1 MQSGDVIGLISLGL
15 VIGIGAACDLR
26 TKKIPVVL
34 LVAGGCCVCAA
45 AVFPNALTMRE
56 RVFGMIPGV
65 LFLAAGL
72 LWHMIGTGDSI
83 LVLLSGFA
91 LGLRGLSFFLLVSLM
106 SLLPVALLLVV
117 IRKIGRKDTLPF
129 YPFAAAGFAIS
140 LLLGVVP

>member
-1 MQSGDVIGLISLGL
+1 
-15 VIGIGAACDLR
+15 
-26 TKKIPVVL
+26 
-34 LVAGGCCVCAA
+34 
-45 AVFPNALTMRE
+45 
-56 RVFGMIPGV
+56 MIPGV

-72 LWHMIGTGDSI
+72 LWHMIGTGDSV